1 MNMRD
6 YLYFQI
12 FLFFTAENGWAVSR
26 HCSLSPSC
34 GSDLEKAIK
43 NPTFQSDLK
52 LCKHLNLFW
61 SLILFLVP
69 LSRSPTENI
78 LLQNVTKP
86 VLTSWG
92 SVLPG
97 QVTNCVPLCP
107 TVYFFLPVRYI
118 RPTTT
123 AGVNT
128 ANWRRWRW
136 STSGWSGEMER

>member
-1 MNMRD
+1 MNSWTCSS
-6 YLYFQI
+6 LWSWSS
-12 FLFFTAENGWAVSR
+12 FLSHVLWLR
-26 HCSLSPSC
+26 
-34 GSDLEKAIK
+34 I
-43 NPTFQSDLK
+43 
-52 LCKHLNLFW
+52 
-61 SLILFLVP
+61 
-69 LSRSPTENI
+69 I

-97 QVTNCVPLCP
+97 QFTNCVPLCP

-128 ANWRRWRW
+128 DNCWGGDDQHRDGQERWRDRSEIQLILFVW
-136 STSGWSGEMER
+136 ELSSAIITTRRSPAYIMEILTAEYEKCRHYWRAEMRTRWV